1 MIENKKDLK
10 ETLRIE
16 RAKYVP
22 AKVYDRIVSFLCYN
36 KEVPIWKYQKLLRKT
51 EYHYNN
57 KRRSLWHSL
66 NYLFYRRR
74 KNRLGS
80 KLGIE
85 IWENSFAEGMQIH
98 HSGNI
103 VVNGMARIGKNCQ
116 LHGSNCIG
124 NDGKSLDAPVIG
136 DNVEIGV
143 GAKIIG
149 GIRIA
154 DNIIIGGCC
163 RCVVFSGERYNHWWH
178 TCPQIKV
185 SHA

>member
-1 MIENKKDLK
+1 MAQPQL
-10 ETLRIE
+10 
-16 RAKYVP
+16 
-22 AKVYDRIVSFLCYN
+22 S
-36 KEVPIWKYQKLLRKT
+36 
-51 EYHYNN
+51 
-57 KRRSLWHSL
+57 
-66 NYLFYRRR
+66 FYRRR

-154 DNIIIGGCC
+154 DNIIIGGGA
-163 RCVVFSGERYNHWWH
+163 VVVSSFLESGITIGGIPAH
-178 TCPQIKV
+178 KLK
-185 SHA
+185 

>member
-1 MIENKKDLK
+1 MIKTKIELQDCIRK
-10 ETLRIE
+10 EKI
-16 RAKYVP
+16 KYVSL
-22 AKVYDRIVSFLCYN
+22 KFYDRLISFFCFD
-36 KEVPIWKYQKLLRKT
+36 KDIPIWKYQKLLRKT

-57 KRRSLWHSL
+57 KQHSLWHSL
-66 NYLFYRRR
+66 NYLYCRRR
-74 KNRLGS
+74 KNLLGT

-85 IWENSFAEGMQIH
+85 IWENTFEVGLRIH

-103 VVNGMARIGKNCQ
+103 VVNGGARVGKNCQ

-124 NDGKSLDAPVIG
+124 NDGKNLDAPIIG

-154 DNIIIGGCC
+154 NNIKIGAGAVVISSFEEEGITIGG
-163 RCVVFSGERYNHWWH
+163 V
-178 TCPQIKV
+178 PAKKLK
-185 SHA
+185 